1 MKYRRHAEDESVRAM
16 SKAKTTGIPAEFPVV
31 TVDQVR
37 DRPDQRQRPPARMCD
52 HRGME
57 VMSRQEWRE
66 FVLAGTRTAKAGFTG
81 ADGTPLVTPVW
92 ITLDGDDVVFTT
104 PGGSLKHKALLRDP
118 RITLCVDDQE
128 PPYSY
133 VMITGQAT
141 LSGDLTE
148 VRKWAQVLGGRYMG
162 ADRAGEYGARNGVPG
177 EYLVRVT
184 PVRVVARRGIAS

>member
-1 MKYRRHAEDESVRAM
+1 
-16 SKAKTTGIPAEFPVV
+16 
-31 TVDQVR
+31 
-37 DRPDQRQRPPARMCD
+37 
-52 HRGME
+52 ME
-57 VMSRQEWRE
+57 VMSREEWRE
-66 FVLAGTRTAKAGFTG
+66 FVLAGTRTAKAGFTR

-141 LSGDLTE
+141 LSSDLAE
-148 VRKWAQVLGGRYMG
+148 VRRWATVLGGRYMG
-162 ADRAGEYGARNGVPG
+162 TDRAAEYGARNGVPG

-184 PVRVVARRGIAS
+184 PAKVVARRGIAS